1 MTCLL
6 KRLGPILLPFSAV
19 IFTDKSFHFLPSSP
33 ADLYAVVH
41 TMSRR
46 FTDNMK
52 THMLSSS
59 TLLSKNVDM
68 GGALNVRGSS
78 QQNTSDGDREGEPNP
93 ESTEIDKSWSSR
105 IEFDIVSNL
114 HDPSQPKGIQALQL
128 QGELMIEVWIPTDF
142 YPSYFLRSLIEN
154 F

>member
-1 MTCLL
+1 
-6 KRLGPILLPFSAV
+6 
-19 IFTDKSFHFLPSSP
+19 
-33 ADLYAVVH
+33 
-41 TMSRR
+41 MSRR
-46 FTDNMK
+46 FTDKMK

-59 TLLSKNVDM
+59 TLLSKNVDV

-105 IEFDIVSNL
+105 IAFDIVSNL

-142 YPSYFLRSLIEN
+142 YPLEA
-154 F
+154 